1 MQRNG
6 IETRQ
11 VRRNAEKLYKIVAKT
26 NIILLQMAIDSATS
40 EKWQMQCIFGGNSN
54 LKSALARY
62 FLIFWKISLV
72 KMILNRR
79 RVHTHTHIHA
89 YRCKCGGNR
98 GCDGCHWKCNNCGTG
113 SALMPR
119 TSISAAV
126 SVRSLPF
133 GDKDWWQPEVTVHP
147 QNLPQNRIP
156 NYRSPTSTHLIC
168 P

>member
-79 RVHTHTHIHA
+79 RVHTHTFTHTDA
-89 YRCKCGGNR
+89 NAGGIV
-98 GCDGCHWKCNNCGTG
+98 DVT
-113 SALMPR
+113 
-119 TSISAAV
+119 AATENATTAA
-126 SVRSLPF
+126 
-133 GDKDWWQPEVTVHP
+133 PEVHLCRALLFPLLFQFAVCRLAIKIDGSLRSQFIHRTCPKTEYQTTDRQHP
-147 QNLPQNRIP
+147 
-156 NYRSPTSTHLIC
+156 PT
-168 P
+168 